1 MTGLSPRNLKYMW
14 AFAEASPDAAIVQ
27 QVVARLPW
35 GHSVRLIE
43 AVKDAGERLWYARQ
57 AVEHR
62 WSCNVLVHQIESC
75 LHRRQGKAL
84 ANFSRP
90 A

>member
-1 MTGLSPRNLKYMW
+1 
-14 AFAEASPDAAIVQ
+14 
-27 QVVARLPW
+27 
-35 GHSVRLIE
+35 
-43 AVKDAGERLWYARQ
+43 
-57 AVEHR
+57 VEHR